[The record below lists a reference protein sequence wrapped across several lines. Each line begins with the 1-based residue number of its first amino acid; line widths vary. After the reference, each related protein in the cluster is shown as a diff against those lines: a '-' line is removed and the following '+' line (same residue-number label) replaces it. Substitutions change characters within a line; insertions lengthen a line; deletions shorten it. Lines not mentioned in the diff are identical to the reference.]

1 MKYRN
6 ARGNLAV
13 IAIMTLFCLSI
24 FSYGVYASY
33 HGLQLFQQGTI
44 NFIVGLFFLTCIGI
58 PSIYWAVSTIY
69 RYFTAVPSH
78 INKRQ
83 IRVINPHLLHEKGLY
98 SDTEKWLCTTV
109 KELSLAEGLPKNP
122 VIGIELCDDNPNAY
136 AVGATRSYAMV
147 VATTGL
153 IKQLNQS
160 QVAAVMA
167 HELGHIANL
176 DTMAKTLLSAALDGV
191 MLILFTPM
199 MLIVWYFG
207 RFVALLMLAAG
218 LIYGLFGNWQ
228 HATGLFMGVLVWIIL
243 IMLPTI
249 TKSLVTLL
257 TFWHSRWREYHADAV
272 AARLTSVDDMVSAL
286 ATLERLPFQPP
297 KNNREQMATLWIRV
311 AMTEETGV
319 FHWLKH
325 THPPIHKRIEA
336 LRRGTFLKLSKK

>member
-1 MKYRN
+1 MKFRN
-6 ARGNLAV
+6 AKGNLAV
-13 IAIMTLFCLSI
+13 IFLMTLFCLSV

-33 HGLQLFQQGTI
+33 YGLLLFQQGAF
-44 NFIVGLFFLTCIGI
+44 NFIIGLFFLVCIGI
-58 PSIYWAVSTIY
+58 PSIYWVLTTMY
-69 RYFTAVPSH
+69 RYFAAVPSYV
-78 INKRQ
+78 NQRK
-83 IRVINPHLLHEKGLY
+83 IRVINPLLVHEKGLY
-98 SDTEKWLCTTV
+98 SETEKWLCTRV
-109 KELSLAEGLPKNP
+109 KELAQAEGLPKTP
-122 VIGIELCDDNPNAY
+122 VVGIELCDDNPNAY

-153 IKQLNQS
+153 IKQLS
-160 QVAAVMA
+160 HREVAAVMA

-199 MLIVWYFG
+199 LLIVWYFG

-218 LIYGLFGNWQ
+218 VIYGLMGNWQ
-228 HATGLFMGVLVWIIL
+228 HATGFFVGVLVWIL
-243 IMLPTI
+243 LMMLPMI
-249 TKSLVTLL
+249 TKFLVTLL

-286 ATLERLPFQPP
+286 VRLDRLPFEPP
-297 KNNREQMATLWIRV
+297 KKNKEQMATLWIRV
-311 AMTEETGV
+311 AMTQETGV

-336 LRRGTFLKLSKK
+336 LRRGFYLR